1 MAPRT
6 ASSVAPVTRRA
17 NGGGSK
23 ATVTAARI
31 VDDVAA
37 LGWPVGAVLG
47 SEAELLDRYDV
58 SRAVF
63 REAVRLVEH
72 QQVARM
78 RRGPGGGLVID
89 EPSVDA
95 IIDAAVVY
103 LHRAAAPLDEVFEA
117 RLVLEEIVTDL
128 APDRIDEDDLGRIRE
143 LIADEEDGRITDA
156 RAFHALL
163 AATTRNPAL
172 ELFVDI
178 MNRVSRLYLSDMRAI
193 SSGTAAEAHHAHAR
207 IAEAVLGGDAATA
220 RRRMRKH
227 LEAEVA
233 YLRGRRRTAQRLL
246 PGTAL
251 GSTRTSKRAEALART
266 ILQQVSEEGLQP
278 GHLLGS
284 EAELMATHG
293 VSRSVLREA
302 VRLLDHHRVAAMR
315 RGPGGGLF
323 VVAPDAGAVTDVVA
337 LHLARRGL
345 EIADL
350 GELRGRLEM
359 VLIDLAVAKL
369 DDAGA
374 ARLARLAEQEAAA
387 DVEDYVSAIHDLHA
401 EVARLAG
408 NRALELVLLVLLRL
422 TRLHQARELSPK
434 ALGRIRE
441 NVLPV
446 HADITAAILE
456 GDAEL
461 ARHRM
466 RRHLHEVTAT
476 LR

>member
-6 ASSVAPVTRRA
+6 ASSDAAVVPRT
-17 NGGGSK
+17 NGSGSK

-37 LGWPVGAVLG
+37 LGWPVGHVLG
-47 SEAELLDRYDV
+47 SEAELLERYDV

-78 RRGPGGGLVID
+78 RRGPGGGLIVS

-103 LHRAAAPLDEVFEA
+103 LHRAGAPLDEVFEA
-117 RLVLEEIVTDL
+117 RLVLEEIVADIAAERLDEHDL
-128 APDRIDEDDLGRIRE
+128 ARIRD
-143 LIADEEDGRITDA
+143 LIAEEGAGHVADA

-163 AATTRNPAL
+163 ASVTRNPAL

-178 MNRVSRLYLSDMRAI
+178 MNRVSMLYLSDARSI
-193 SSGTAAEAHHAHAR
+193 SAGTAAEAHHAHAR
-207 IAEAVLGGDAATA
+207 IADAVLGGDAAVA

-227 LEAEVA
+227 LEAEVE
-233 YLRGRRRTAQRLL
+233 YLRRRRRTAQQLL

-251 GSTRTSKRAEALART
+251 GTNRTSKRADALART
-266 ILQQVSEEGLQP
+266 ILQQVSDGGLEP

-284 EAELMATHG
+284 EAELMERHG

-302 VRLLDHHRVAAMR
+302 VRLLEHHRVAAMR

-323 VVAPDAGAVTDVVA
+323 VVEPDAGAVTDVVA

-345 EIADL
+345 RIEDL
-350 GELRGRLEM
+350 GELRSRLEL
-359 VLIDLAVAKL
+359 VLVDLAVAKL
-369 DDAGA
+369 DGAGA
-374 ARLARLAEQEAAA
+374 ARLASLAAREAVVS
-387 DVEDYVSAIHDLHA
+387 DEEYVAAIHDLHA
-401 EVARLAG
+401 EVAHLAG
-408 NRALELVLLVLLRL
+408 NRALELVALVLLRL
-422 TRLHQARELSPK
+422 TRLHQARELSPG
-434 ALGRIRE
+434 ALRRIRA
-441 NVLPV
+441 NVIPA
-446 HADITAAILE
+446 HDGISAAILE
-456 GDAEL
+456 RDAEL

-466 RRHLHEVTAT
+466 RSHLHEVTAT